1 MRELLM
7 KFYQEVI
14 QYENDSI
21 EYGKQLDEEAIHLLE
36 AYKEK
41 FNDEEME
48 IIKEL
53 MYQLAYEAQRMG
65 YVLGVKSV
73 IQIYLELFGI
83 QS

>member
-1 MRELLM
+1 MSELLM

>member
-1 MRELLM
+1 MSELLM

-41 FNDEEME
+41 FKDEEME

>member
-21 EYGKQLDEEAIHLLE
+21 EYGKQLDEEVTQLLI
-36 AYKEK
+36 AYKER
-41 FNDEEME
+41 FSDEEIE
-48 IIKEL
+48 IVKSL
-53 MYQLAYEAQRMG
+53 MYQLAYEAERMG

-73 IQIYLELFGI
+73 IQIYLELFDM

>member
-1 MRELLM
+1 MSELLM

-21 EYGKQLDEEAIHLLE
+21 EYGKQLDEEANHLLE
-36 AYKEK
+36 AYKVK
-41 FNDEEME
+41 LKDEEME

-53 MYQLAYEAQRMG
+53 MYQLAYEAQRIG
-65 YVLGVKSV
+65 YVLGVKSD

>member
-1 MRELLM
+1 MSELLM

-21 EYGKQLDEEAIHLLE
+21 ELGKRLDEEVSQLIE

-41 FNDEEME
+41 FSDEEIE
-48 IIKEL
+48 VIKGM
-53 MYQLAYEAQRMG
+53 MYQLAYEAERMG

-73 IQIYLELFGI
+73 AQIYMELFGM
-83 QS
+83 QL

>member
-1 MRELLM
+1 MSELLM

-41 FNDEEME
+41 FNDGEME

-73 IQIYLELFGI
+73 IHIYLELFGI